1 MAILMFVKVAWLL
14 LRFLFCTASLQIRHS
29 MHSAGFSSGAYSVHF
44 MKALVQVTPTLRLH
58 PGPLRGKKCAGARP
72 VLGPLIQYY

>member
-1 MAILMFVKVAWLL
+1 MNMAILMFVKVAWLL

-44 MKALVQVTPTLRLH
+44 CLKVV
-58 PGPLRGKKCAGARP
+58 
-72 VLGPLIQYY
+72 